1 MKVLHISAGNLF
13 GGIETVLVTMAR
25 ERRQCPEL
33 KPHFSVCFEDRFSR
47 ELRATGAPVDYLGN
61 VRVRN
66 PLTILRARAA
76 LDRLLSQESID
87 VAICHSPWAHD
98 VFGPVVKSHKVP
110 LVFWSH
116 GFVTGRHWLEAWARK
131 TQPALVVCNS
141 HATQATVKK
150 LFPDVSSQ
158 VIYAPVSNSAH
169 IRVRRAET
177 KPVVVI
183 QVSRMEKWKGHA
195 LLLEALAQLK
205 DLPDWVCWVVG
216 GAQTNREIDY
226 EEGLHELAGRLE
238 MGERVAFMGARD
250 DVPDLLAQADIFCQP
265 NLSPEP
271 FGIVFIEAL
280 QSGIPV
286 VSSSLGGAAE
296 IVDDTCGILVPAGEV
311 GPLASSLRGL
321 IVDFQKR
328 LQLGEAGPARAQALC
343 DPARQLGKLRE
354 VLGSLV

>member
-13 GGIETVLVTMAR
+13 GGIETVLVAMAR

-47 ELRATGAPVDYLGN
+47 ELRATGAPVDYLGS

-87 VAICHSPWAHD
+87 VAICHSPWAHN
-98 VFGPVVKSHKVP
+98 VFGPVVKSYNIP

-116 GFVTGRHWLEAWARK
+116 GFVTGRHWLEVWARR
-131 TQPALVVCNS
+131 TRPVLVICNS
-141 HATQATVKK
+141 RATEASVKA
-150 LFPDVSSQ
+150 LFPDVPSQ
-158 VIYAPVSNSAH
+158 VIYAPVSNSSH
-169 IRVRRAET
+169 VRLRGPEA

-183 QVSRMEKWKGHA
+183 QVSRMEKWKGHT
-195 LLLEALAQLK
+195 LLLKALAEMK
-205 DLPDWVCWVVG
+205 DLPDWVCWFVG
-216 GAQTNREIDY
+216 GAQTGQEKPY
-226 EEGLHELAGRLE
+226 EDGLHHLAEELG
-238 MGERVAFMGARD
+238 MGDRVAFLGARD
-250 DVPDLLAQADIFCQP
+250 DVPDLMAQADIFCQP

-286 VSSSLGGAAE
+286 VSSRLGGASE
-296 IVDDTCGILVPAGEV
+296 IVDETCGILVPAGEV
-311 GPLASSLRGL
+311 GPLAISLRTL
-321 IVDFQKR
+321 IEDPRKR
-328 LQLGEAGPARAQALC
+328 LGLGEAGPARAQVLC
-343 DPARQLGKLRE
+343 EPARQLGKLRE
-354 VLGSLV
+354 VLQSLF